1 MVNESSRIS
10 SRFLAVHGR
19 LSPQVYLCYPPE
31 SHQSIRKRY
40 KPARAKI
47 TTNFG
52 RQISGKSLSEVGK
65 VEFLV
70 SSNGEAS
77 EKLGVLQL
85 AQGIGHQIPR
95 RTVVCSDAQNKI
107 R

>member
-1 MVNESSRIS
+1 M
-10 SRFLAVHGR
+10 
-19 LSPQVYLCYPPE
+19 
-31 SHQSIRKRY
+31 
-40 KPARAKI
+40 
-47 TTNFG
+47 
-52 RQISGKSLSEVGK
+52 SGNSFSEVGK

-70 SSNGEAS
+70 SSKGEAS

-95 RTVVCSDAQNKI
+95 RTVVCSDAQEKI